1 LTGVSIKE
9 YFVYIL
15 ASKKHGTLY
24 IGVTADLVHRVH
36 EHKNGIVDGF
46 TSKYGVRMLV
56 YYEQYEYI
64 EDAII
69 REKRLKKWHRK
80 WKIELI
86 ENSNPEWKDL
96 YQNFV

>member
-1 LTGVSIKE
+1 LIGVIIKE
-9 YFVYIL
+9 YFVYVL

-36 EHKNGIVDGF
+36 EHKSGIIDGF
-46 TSKYGVRMLV
+46 TKKYGVHILV
-56 YYEQYEYI
+56 YYERYEYI
-64 EDAII
+64 EDAIT

-86 ENSNPEWKDL
+86 EKSNPEWNDL
-96 YQNFV
+96 YYSFV